1 MAVYTVFVLC
11 VFCFQYV
18 LGNSQLPLQDDY
30 HGAKP
35 TRGEPW
41 PLPQIYTPS
50 AETFSLNYLSFEFQV
65 TGSTCDTL
73 AAAIRRYEEII
84 FGDHAKIDSR
94 LKFFPKFQRFSSA
107 DGNVNK
113 LSVHVQET
121 CDTAGN
127 NYPSLESN
135 EAYNLTV
142 ESPNSELIANSVWG
156 ALRGLET
163 FSQLIYEGLEGQLE
177 VNKTTIQDF
186 PRFKY
191 RGLLLDS
198 ARHFLSVEIL
208 KKNLDA
214 MAYNKF
220 NVFHWHIVDDQS
232 FPYESVLFPQMS
244 AMGSYFGLSHTYTQA
259 DIKDVVEHARLRGIR
274 VIPEFDTPGHTQSW
288 GKAIQNLLTKCYTSG
303 KPNGNYG
310 PIDPS
315 LNSTYDFLKKFF
327 GEVAEVFPDHYI
339 HLGGDEVSFS
349 CWQSNPQ
356 VTDFMKKMSF
366 GTNYAQLEQ
375 YYMQNL
381 LTIIN
386 SLNKGYLIWQE
397 VIDNGATVRP
407 DTIVEVWKGGYQA
420 ELAKVT
426 KMGYHALLSSCWYLN
441 LIAYGSDWK
450 RYYACDPWDMVNGTQ
465 KQLDLVIGGEAC
477 MWGEYV
483 DNTNVISRTWPRAAA
498 VGERLWSN
506 MKVRDGAKAAPR
518 MAEHRCRLIRRGIQA
533 EPVNGPDF
541 CEHEYRGV

>member
-407 DTIVEVWKGGYQA
+407 DTVVEVWKSGYVE
-420 ELAKVT
+420 ELNKVT
-426 KMGYHALLSSCWYLN
+426 LKGYKTILSACWYLN
-441 LIAYGSDWK
+441 YISYGSDWNN
-450 RYYACDPWDMVNGTQ
+450 YYSCDPWGFLGTQ

>member
-1 MAVYTVFVLC
+1 MAELTMFGLLC
-11 VFCFQYV
+11 VCCCFQFIW
-18 LGNSQLPLQDDY
+18 GNSQLPLQDDY

-50 AETFSLNYLSFEFQV
+50 SETFSLNYLSFDFPV
-65 TGSTCDTL
+65 TGATCDTL
-73 AAAIRRYEEII
+73 TAAIRRYEQII
-84 FGDHAKIDSR
+84 FGDAELDTR
-94 LKFFPKFQRFSSA
+94 LKFFPGFDRFSSA
-107 DGNVNK
+107 DGSVNS
-113 LSVHVQET
+113 LSVHVQEA
-121 CDTAGN
+121 CDTADN
-127 NYPSLESN
+127 KYPALESN

-142 ESPNSELIANSVWG
+142 ASPTSQLVAKTVWG

-163 FSQLIYEGLEGQLE
+163 FSQLIYEGLDGQFE
-177 VNKTTIQDF
+177 VNKTVIVDF
-186 PRFKY
+186 PRFQY
-191 RGLLLDS
+191 RGILLDS
-198 ARHFLSVEIL
+198 SRHFLTVEVL

-220 NVFHWHIVDDQS
+220 NVFHWHIVDDQA
-232 FPYESVLFPQMS
+232 FPYESILFPQMS
-244 AMGSYFGLSHTYTQA
+244 ATGSYFGLSHTYTQA
-259 DIKDVVEHARLRGIR
+259 QIKAIVEYARLRGIR

-288 GKAIQNLLTKCYTSG
+288 GKGIQNLLTKCYSSG
-303 KPNGNYG
+303 KPNGNFG
-310 PIDPS
+310 PIDPT
-315 LNSTYDFLKKFF
+315 LNSTYAFLASFF

-349 CWQSNPQ
+349 CC
-356 VTDFMKKMSF
+356 
-366 GTNYAQLEQ
+366 
-375 YYMQNL
+375 L
-381 LTIIN
+381 LNIIN
-386 SLNKGYLIWQE
+386 SLKKGYLIWQE
-397 VIDNGATVRP
+397 VIDNGATVRA

-483 DNTNVISRTWPRAAA
+483 DSTNVISRTWPRAAA

-506 MKVRDGAKAAPR
+506 KDVRDGTKAAPR
-518 MAEHRCRLIRRGIQA
+518 MAEHRCRLIRRGFQA
-533 EPVNGPDF
+533 EPVNGPDY
-541 CEHEYRGV
+541 CEHEYSGV